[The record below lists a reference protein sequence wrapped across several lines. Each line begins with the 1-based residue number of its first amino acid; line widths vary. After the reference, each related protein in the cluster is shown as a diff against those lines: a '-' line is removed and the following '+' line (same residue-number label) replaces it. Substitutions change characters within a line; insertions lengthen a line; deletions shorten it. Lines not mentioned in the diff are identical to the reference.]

1 MQRAF
6 TLIEVLA
13 ASFLVVLGAGGVFA
27 LVQQTVSFTTNAVF
41 QLEATYLAQE
51 GVEITRNIRDTNL
64 LKIHKGVGGSW
75 DDGLINPDGMG
86 VNECDSA
93 NGGCAADYTQAALV
107 SFQDRVLKLNSGLYN
122 YTTGTN
128 TLFKRKITVTQPSPE
143 VLEVS
148 VQVTW
153 VERTRSHD
161 LKAATKLYNWLP
173 AP

>member
-27 LVQQTVSFTTNAVF
+27 LVQQTVTFTTNAVF

-51 GVEITRNIRDTNL
+51 GIEITRNIRDTNL
-64 LKIHKGVGGSW
+64 LKIHKGLGGDW
-75 DDGLINPDGMG
+75 TDNLT
-86 VNECDSA
+86 
-93 NGGCAADYTQAALV
+93 GCTTGCEADYTQAALV
-107 SFQDRVLKLNSGLYN
+107 SYTDSVLKLSSGLYN
-122 YTTGTN
+122 YTVGTN
-128 TLFKRKITVTQPSPE
+128 TLFKRKITVTQPSAE
-143 VLEVS
+143 VLEVL

-161 LKAATKLYNWLP
+161 VTIATELYNWLP